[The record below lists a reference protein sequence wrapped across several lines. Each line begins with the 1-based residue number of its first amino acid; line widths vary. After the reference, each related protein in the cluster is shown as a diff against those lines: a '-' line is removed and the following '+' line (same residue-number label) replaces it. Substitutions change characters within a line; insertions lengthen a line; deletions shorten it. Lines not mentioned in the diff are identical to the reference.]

1 MFFLRR
7 THLIRFLGLWILLW
21 LTVTAVSAQDQG
33 RLQVTQFDS
42 SQFPTISFTLI
53 ATDENSQPLLNV
65 NMLTVH
71 ENSQR
76 ISDPQF
82 ATQSMGVEIAFVLD
96 ANPTYNTRDGGD
108 PPRREKVRDS
118 LVLFATQYMSQTQMD
133 RVWVIAPDGDGGRLL
148 GDGLMTFPNQLINAM
163 NFYDPGP
170 LSVTPMQAM
179 METALM
185 QFAAQPSED
194 GRYRAILIFSD
205 ADSLENQLDF
215 EVLAEEAQ
223 NLNVAI
229 FTAILGLRADPNEIV
244 SVERLGDPTNG
255 SWVHLPQ
262 PANAEP
268 LYQIFQANGTQSR
281 VTYRSQISHASQ
293 HTLELTLGDLV
304 GTHSFGLEVQ
314 PPAVQLIIDNSR
326 PIRRVAP
333 EHDTPL
339 ATIEPASQLAVAQV
353 TWPDGFPRNLTNA
366 TLLVDGVPQPGS
378 ETVVLTGEGLLN
390 FDWQIR
396 ELDEGVY
403 NLTVQVTDELGL
415 ETTSP
420 PLPLTIEVARPAPP
434 VVEAAVE
441 EEAVVAEPVTT
452 ETLPADLSQ
461 RLGFVGIAIG
471 VVAIFFA
478 MFMLVFAVIMVRR
491 RGASPAGAPVT
502 PAVPPPGYSEHE
514 ATQVMMPA
522 FALGRGG
529 GAYLE
534 PLENAADYAVP
545 IQLPQANTAIGRDPK
560 LAQIV
565 FNDKSVSRLHA
576 RIMETNGQYRLYD
589 EGSASGTYLNFER
602 ISLTPQPLKENDDIH
617 IGRVHLRFRLPAAEQ
632 DADSTQIMAPIRRP
646 GQPAPAAEPDDL
658 STQPFMPHQ
667 PPGGGAARPQAP
679 AQEDP
684 DDVST
689 QPYMPHSPRR

>member
-1 MFFLRR
+1 MFLLRR
-7 THLIRFLGLWILLW
+7 AHLIRFLALCILLG
-21 LTVTAVSAQDQG
+21 TAVTAVSAQDQG
-33 RLQVTQFDS
+33 RLQITQFDS

-53 ATDENSQPLLNV
+53 ATDENSKPLLNV
-65 NMLTVH
+65 NTLTMR
-71 ENSQR
+71 ENGQP

-82 ATQSMGVEIAFVLD
+82 ATQPKGVEVAFVLD

-133 RVWVIAPDGDGGRLL
+133 RVWIIAPDGDSGRLL

-170 LSVTPMQAM
+170 LAVTPMQAM
-179 METALM
+179 MEMALM
-185 QFAAQPSED
+185 QFTTEPSD
-194 GRYRAILIFSD
+194 NGRFRTIVIFSD
-205 ADSLENQLDF
+205 ADNLENQLDF
-215 EVLAEEAQ
+215 DLLVERAQ
-223 NLNVAI
+223 NLNVALV
-229 FTAILGLRADPNEIV
+229 TVVLGVRADPNEIV
-244 SVERLGDPTNG
+244 SAEQLGDPTNG
-255 SWVHLPQ
+255 LWLHMPQ
-262 PANAEP
+262 PADAEP
-268 LYQIFQANGTQSR
+268 LYQILQANGTQNR
-281 VTYRSQISHASQ
+281 VTYRSQIDHAGQ
-293 HTLELTLGDLV
+293 HTLELSLGGLV
-304 GTHSFGLEVQ
+304 GEHSFSLEVL

-339 ATIEPASQLAVAQV
+339 AAIEPASQLAVAQV
-353 TWPDGFPRNLTNA
+353 TWPDGYQRSLTSA

-415 ETTSP
+415 ETASP

-434 VVEAAVE
+434 EVETAVE
-441 EEAVVAEPVTT
+441 ETVVAEPVPT
-452 ETLPADLSQ
+452 ETLPADLTQ
-461 RLGFVGIAIG
+461 RLGLAGIVIG
-471 VVAIFFA
+471 VAAIFFA
-478 MFMLVFAVIMVRR
+478 MFMLVVAVIMVRR
-491 RGASPAGAPVT
+491 RGASAAAAPVT
-502 PAVPPPGYSEHE
+502 PLAPPPGYSEHE

-529 GAYLE
+529 SAYLE

-602 ISLTPQPLKENDDIH
+602 ISLTPQPLKDNDDIH
-617 IGRVHLRFRLPAAEQ
+617 VGRVHLRFRLPAAEQ
-632 DADSTQIMAPIRRP
+632 DADSTQIMAPIKRP
-646 GQPAPAAEPDDL
+646 GQPAPAEQPDDL

-667 PPGGGAARPQAP
+667 PPGGGAAQPQAP
-679 AQEDP
+679 AQDDP

>member
-7 THLIRFLGLWILLW
+7 THLIRFLGLWILL
-21 LTVTAVSAQDQG
+21 LTAVTAVSAQDQG
-33 RLQVTQFDS
+33 RLQITEFDS
-42 SQFPTISFTLI
+42 SQFPTISFSLI
-53 ATDENSQPLLNV
+53 ATDENSKPLLNI
-65 NMLTVH
+65 NTLTIH
-71 ENSQR
+71 ENGQE
-76 ISDPQF
+76 ISNPQF
-82 ATQSMGVEIAFVLD
+82 ATQPKGVEIAFVLD

-133 RVWVIAPDGDGGRLL
+133 RVWIIAPDGDSGRLL

-170 LSVTPMQAM
+170 LAATPMQAM
-179 METALM
+179 MEMALI
-185 QFAAQPSED
+185 QFASQNSDD
-194 GRYRAILIFSD
+194 GRYRAVVIFSD

-215 EVLAEEAQ
+215 DLLVEEAQ
-223 NLNVAI
+223 NLKVAI
-229 FTAILGLRADPNEIV
+229 FTVILGVRADPNEIV
-244 SVERLGDPTNG
+244 SAGRLGDPTNG
-255 SWVHLPQ
+255 FWLHMPQ
-262 PANAEP
+262 PADAEP
-268 LYQIFQANGTQSR
+268 LYQILQANGTQNR
-281 VTYRSQISHASQ
+281 LTYRSQISHAGQ
-293 HTLELTLGDLV
+293 HTLELSLGDLV
-304 GTHSFGLEVQ
+304 GAHSFSLEVL
-314 PPAVQLIIDNSR
+314 PPAVQLIIDNSL

-333 EHDTPL
+333 EYDTPL
-339 ATIEPASQLAVAQV
+339 TAIEPASQLAVAQV
-353 TWPDGFPRNLTNA
+353 TWPDGFRRSLTSA
-366 TLLVDGVPQPGS
+366 SLLVDGVPQPGS
-378 ETVVLTGEGLLN
+378 DTVVLTGEGLLN

-415 ETTSP
+415 ESTSP

-434 VVEAAVE
+434 VVEVAVE
-441 EEAVVAEPVTT
+441 EDPVVAEPVAP
-452 ETLPADLSQ
+452 ESLPANLTQ
-461 RLGFVGIAIG
+461 RLGLAGIVIG
-471 VVAIFFA
+471 IVAIFLA
-478 MFMLVFAVIMVRR
+478 MFMLVVAVTLVRR
-491 RGASPAGAPVT
+491 RGAPPAVAPVT
-502 PAVPPPGYSEHE
+502 PVAPPLGYGEHE

-522 FALGRGG
+522 FALPRG

-602 ISLTPQPLKENDDIH
+602 ISLTPQPLKDNDDIH
-617 IGRVHLRFRLPAAEQ
+617 IGRVHLRFRLPAAAQ
-632 DADSTQIMAPIRRP
+632 DADSTQIMAPIQRP
-646 GQPAPAAEPDDL
+646 GQPAAEPDDL